1 MSESE
6 TIEKERFFRPERKTE
21 GQGGE
26 TFRRVLK
33 KAIQVSSALLVLS
46 FLAFFGHQA
55 YTQLLANPSFRVRD
69 IQIQGYSKIAKE
81 SLLSLASLD
90 GMPNLFTVRVKDIGK
105 RLESHPWIEA
115 VGVRKVFPNRI
126 MIDVQERKPIAII
139 QLEDLYY
146 IDAKGVIF
154 ARVGDR
160 DRYNYPI
167 VTGLNREALDRE
179 PEETKQSITKA
190 MELLWMTEKERIAP
204 LDDISEIH
212 LEKIF
217 GIQCFTKAGGVRVDM
232 GWDDFGEKLKRV
244 SMVWADLQKRKISAV
259 SIDCSDPNRVVVKK
273 APDKNGSKRR

>member
-1 MSESE
+1 MGESGTVE
-6 TIEKERFFRPERKTE
+6 RERFFRPEKKTE
-21 GQGGE
+21 GPGGE
-26 TFRRVLK
+26 KYRKVLK
-33 KAIQVSSALLVLS
+33 KAIQVSSALLIIS
-46 FLAFFGHQA
+46 FLVFFSHQA

-69 IQIQGYSKIAKE
+69 IQVRGCGKIAKE
-81 SLLSLASLD
+81 SLLSLASIE

-105 RLESHPWIEA
+105 RLESHPWIEG

-126 MIDVQERKPIAII
+126 MIEVQERKPIAII

-154 ARVGDR
+154 ARVGDG

-190 MELLWMTEKERIAP
+190 MELLLMAEKERVDP
-204 LDDISEIH
+204 LEDISEIH

-244 SMVWADLQKRKISAV
+244 STVWADLQKRKISAV
-259 SIDCSDPNRVVVKK
+259 SIDCRDPNRVVVKK

>member
-6 TIEKERFFRPERKTE
+6 TIGQERFFRPERKSE
-21 GQGGE
+21 GPGGE
-26 TFRRVLK
+26 EFKKILK
-33 KAIQVSSALLVLS
+33 KSIKVSSVLLILS
-46 FLAFFGHQA
+46 FLAFVGHQA
-55 YTQLLANPSFRVRD
+55 YTQLLANPSFRIRD
-69 IQIQGYSKIAKE
+69 IQVRGCGKIAKE
-81 SLLSLASLD
+81 SLLSLASLE

-105 RLESHPWIEA
+105 RLESHPWIET
-115 VGVRKVFPNRI
+115 VGVRKVFPNRL

-167 VTGLNREALDRE
+167 VTGLSREALERE
-179 PEETKQSITKA
+179 PEETKQSVTKA
-190 MELLWMTEKERIAP
+190 MELLWMAEKERLDP
-204 LDDISEIH
+204 LVDISEIH
-212 LEKIF
+212 LEKIS
-217 GIQCFTKAGGVRVDM
+217 GIQCITKAGGVRVDM

-273 APDKNGSKRR
+273 VPDKNGSKRR

>member
-1 MSESE
+1 MAS
-6 TIEKERFFRPERKTE
+6 IE
-21 GQGGE
+21 
-26 TFRRVLK
+26 
-33 KAIQVSSALLVLS
+33 
-46 FLAFFGHQA
+46 
-55 YTQLLANPSFRVRD
+55 
-69 IQIQGYSKIAKE
+69 
-81 SLLSLASLD
+81 

-126 MIDVQERKPIAII
+126 MIEVQERKPIAII

-190 MELLWMTEKERIAP
+190 MELLLMAEKERVDP
-204 LDDISEIH
+204 LEDISEIH

-244 SMVWADLQKRKISAV
+244 STVWADLQKRKISAV
-259 SIDCSDPNRVVVKK
+259 SIDCRDPNRVVVKK

>member
-26 TFRRVLK
+26 KFRRVLK

-46 FLAFFGHQA
+46 FLVFFGYQA

-69 IQIQGYSKIAKE
+69 IQIQGCGKIAKE
-81 SLLSLASLD
+81 SLLSLASLE

-105 RLESHPWIEA
+105 RLESHPIEA

-126 MIDVQERKPIAII
+126 MIEVQERKPIAII

-154 ARVGDR
+154 ARVGDG

-190 MELLWMTEKERIAP
+190 MELLLMAEKERVDP
-204 LDDISEIH
+204 LEDISEIH

-244 SMVWADLQKRKISAV
+244 STVWADLQKRKISAV
-259 SIDCSDPNRVVVKK
+259 SIDCRDPNRVVVKK

>member
-1 MSESE
+1 MDEPE
-6 TIEKERFFRPERKTE
+6 TIERERFFRPERKTE
-21 GQGGE
+21 GKGGE
-26 TFRRVLK
+26 KFRKVLK
-33 KAIQVSSALLVLS
+33 KTIQVSSVLLILS
-46 FLAFFGHQA
+46 FLVFFGHQVYA
-55 YTQLLANPSFRVRD
+55 HLLGNPSFRVREVEV
-69 IQIQGYSKIAKE
+69 QGCDKIAKE
-81 SLLSLASLD
+81 SLLSLASIE
-90 GMPNLFTVRVKDIGK
+90 GMPNLFTVRVKEVGK
-105 RLESHPWIEA
+105 RLESHPWIES

-126 MIDVQERKPIAII
+126 MIDVQERKPVAII

-179 PEETKQSITKA
+179 PEETKQSITQA
-190 MELLWMTEKERIAP
+190 MELLLMAEKERIAP
-204 LDDISEIH
+204 LEEISEIH

-244 SMVWADLQKRKISAV
+244 SMVWTDLQKRKISAV
-259 SIDCSDPNRVVVKK
+259 SINCSDPNRVVVKK
-273 APDKNGSKRR
+273 APEKNGPRRR

>member
-6 TIEKERFFRPERKTE
+6 TVEKERFFRPERKNE

-26 TFRRVLK
+26 KFRRVLK
-33 KAIQVSSALLVLS
+33 KAIQVSSALLILS
-46 FLAFFGHQA
+46 FLVFFGHQA

-69 IQIQGYSKIAKE
+69 IQIQGCGKIAKE
-81 SLLSLASLD
+81 SLLSLASLE

-126 MIDVQERKPIAII
+126 MIEVQERKPIAII

-167 VTGLNREALDRE
+167 VTGLSREALDRE
-179 PEETKQSITKA
+179 PEVTKQSITKA
-190 MELLWMTEKERIAP
+190 MELLLMAEKERVAP
-204 LDDISEIH
+204 LEDISEIH

-217 GIQCFTKAGGVRVDM
+217 GIQCFTKPGGVRIDM

>member
-1 MSESE
+1 MGESGTVE
-6 TIEKERFFRPERKTE
+6 RERFFRPEKKIE
-21 GQGGE
+21 GPGGE
-26 TFRRVLK
+26 KYRKVLK
-33 KAIQVSSALLVLS
+33 KTIQVSSALLIIS
-46 FLAFFGHQA
+46 FLVFFSHQA

-69 IQIQGYSKIAKE
+69 IQIRGCGKIARE
-81 SLLSLASLD
+81 SLLSLASIE

-105 RLESHPWIEA
+105 RLESHPWIEG

-126 MIDVQERKPIAII
+126 MIEVQERKPIAII

-154 ARVGDR
+154 ARVGDG

-190 MELLWMTEKERIAP
+190 MELLLMAEKERVDP
-204 LDDISEIH
+204 LEDISEIH

-244 SMVWADLQKRKISAV
+244 STVWADLQKRKISAV
-259 SIDCSDPNRVVVKK
+259 SIDCRDPNRVVVKK

>member
-1 MSESE
+1 MDELE
-6 TIEKERFFRPERKTE
+6 TIERERFFRPQGKTE

-26 TFRRVLK
+26 RFRKVLK
-33 KAIQVSSALLVLS
+33 KAIQVSSAFLILS
-46 FLAFFGHQA
+46 FLVFFVHQA

-69 IQIQGYSKIAKE
+69 IQVRGCGKIAKE
-81 SLLSLASLD
+81 SLLSLASIE

-105 RLESHPWIEA
+105 RLESHPWIEG
-115 VGVRKVFPNRI
+115 VGVRKIFPNRL
-126 MIDVQERKPIAII
+126 MIEVQERKPIAII

-154 ARVGDR
+154 ARVENG

-167 VTGLNREALDRE
+167 MTGLNREALDRE

-190 MELLWMTEKERIAP
+190 MELLLMAEKERVDP
-204 LDDISEIH
+204 LEDISEIH

-259 SIDCSDPNRVVVKK
+259 SIDCNDPNRVVVKK